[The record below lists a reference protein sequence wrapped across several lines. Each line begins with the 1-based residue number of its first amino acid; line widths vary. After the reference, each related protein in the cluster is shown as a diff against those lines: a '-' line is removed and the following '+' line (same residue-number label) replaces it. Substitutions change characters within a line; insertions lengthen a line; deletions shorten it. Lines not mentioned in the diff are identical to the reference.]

1 MMTSKEQAMSE
12 MTLFKGGLPAYLKEM
27 QDETTTALAGGGD
40 FDGQYR
46 ISIKGGAFREM
57 LGNKEVRV
65 SEERAMNVIIIKSAP
80 NVYRSYYSGAYV
92 EGENASPACWSI
104 DNQVPAATV
113 PADKKQATKCMDCKQ
128 NVKGSGQGESR
139 ACRYQQRVAVLVE
152 GEVEK
157 RRVAQLILP
166 ATSIFGEG
174 EKGKLPLQAYGR
186 HLKAHGTPVTGV
198 VTEMRFDIN
207 SPTPKLHFKPV
218 RPITEDE
225 FEVVNE
231 LRNSPAAEEAVKFV
245 VTPPKAKEEAFETKA
260 ETKKTTK
267 VEKVEAEEVEEPKKA
282 VSKKTA
288 EPAPELADLVD
299 NWDD

>member
-12 MTLFKGGLPAYLKEM
+12 VTLFKGGLPAYLKTM
-27 QDETTTALAGGGD
+27 QDDTTTALAGGDVG
-40 FDGQYR
+40 GQYR

-65 SEERAMNVIIIKSAP
+65 SEDRAMNVIIIKSAP

-104 DNQVPAATV
+104 DNQYPAAAVPAEQ
-113 PADKKQATKCMDCKQ
+113 KQANKCMDCKQ
-128 NVKGSGQGESR
+128 NIKGSGQGDSR

-152 GEVEK
+152 GEVDK

-166 ATSIFGEG
+166 ATSVFGEG

-198 VTEMRFDIN
+198 ITEMRFDIN
-207 SPTPKLHFKPV
+207 SPTPKLHFKPI

-231 LRNSPAAEEAVKFV
+231 LRNSQDAEEAVKFV
-245 VTPPKAKEEAFETKA
+245 VNPPKAKEELFEPKA
-260 ETKKTTK
+260 ETKKAAK

-282 VSKKTA
+282 ASKKTA